1 MRSFTAIAWSSVGK
15 KIFTGITGLCLCGFV
30 LVHLAGNMTLL
41 DSSGETFNLYAHH
54 LTSLGP
60 ILIVV
65 EVILVTIFLIHIIIG
80 LTIFI
85 SKLQGRPVAYEVVTN
100 AGGAS
105 HKTISSTTMIY
116 TGALMLTFMVVHL
129 INFKYGP
136 YYSTFIDGK
145 EVRDLYRLV
154 LETFAKEG
162 YIIYYVAS
170 MLFLGYHL
178 RHGFWSA
185 FQSLG
190 ISHPVWTKPVYTIGV
205 LFAILLGVG
214 FVFLPVWLYVK
225 AHYPGGL
232 L

>member
-15 KIFTGITGLCLCGFV
+15 KVFTGITGFSLSGFV

-41 DSSGETFNLYAHH
+41 DSSGELFNLYAHH
-54 LTSLGP
+54 LISMGP
-60 ILIVV
+60 LLYVAEAV
-65 EVILVTIFLIHIIIG
+65 LVSVFLIHMLIG

-85 SKLQGRPVAYEVVTN
+85 SKLRGRPVPYDVYTS
-100 AGGAS
+100 AGGNS
-105 HKTISSTTMIY
+105 RQTLSSKTMIY
-116 TGALMLTFMVVHL
+116 TGALMMIFMVVHL

-136 YYSTFIDGK
+136 YYTTLIDGK

-154 LETFAKEG
+154 LETFAREG
-162 YIIYYVAS
+162 YIIYYVLS
-170 MLFLGYHL
+170 MVFLGYHL

-190 ISHPVWTKPVYTIGV
+190 LNHPVWTKPVYVIGV
-205 LFAILLGVG
+205 LFAVLLGFG
-214 FVFLPVWLYVK
+214 FIFLPVWLYIQ

-232 L
+232 S

>member
-1 MRSFTAIAWSSVGK
+1 MRSFSTIAWSSVGK
-15 KIFTGITGLCLCGFV
+15 KIFTGITGLSLCGFV

-41 DSSGETFNLYAHH
+41 DSSGDMFNLYAHH

-60 ILIVV
+60 LLYVA
-65 EVILVTIFLIHIIIG
+65 EAILVSIFVIHMIIG
-80 LTIFI
+80 LSIFI
-85 SKLQGRPVAYEVVTN
+85 SKLRGRPVPYDVVTN
-100 AGGAS
+100 AGGNS

-116 TGALMLTFMVVHL
+116 TGSLLLIFMVVHL

-136 YYSTFIDGK
+136 YYSTYIDGK

-162 YIIYYVAS
+162 YFIYYIVS
-170 MLFLGYHL
+170 MIFLGYHL

-190 ISHPVWTKPVYTIGV
+190 MSHPVWTKPVYAIGV
-205 LFAILLGVG
+205 LFAVLIG
-214 FVFLPVWLYVK
+214 FGFIFLPVWLYIK
-225 AHYPGGL
+225 ANYPGGL

>member
-15 KIFTGITGLCLCGFV
+15 KIFTGITGLSLCGFV
-30 LVHLAGNMTLL
+30 FVHLAGNMTLL
-41 DSSGETFNLYAHH
+41 DSSGEWFNLYAHH

-60 ILIVV
+60 LLIVA
-65 EVILVTIFLIHIIIG
+65 EVILSSVFLIHMFIG
-80 LTIFI
+80 LMIFI
-85 SKLQGRPVAYEVVTN
+85 GKLRGRPVAYDVVTN
-100 AGGAS
+100 AGGNS

-116 TGALMLTFMVVHL
+116 TGSLLFVFMIVHL
-129 INFKYGP
+129 INFKYGA
-136 YYSTFIDGK
+136 YYSTIVDGR

-162 YIIYYVAS
+162 YIIYYLFS
-170 MLFLGYHL
+170 MIFLGYHL

-190 ISHPVWTKPVYTIGV
+190 MSHPVWTKPIYAIGV
-205 LFAILLGVG
+205 VLAILLSIG
-214 FVFLPVWLYVK
+214 FVFLPAWLYVK